1 MSHYNHDSYFGLQS
15 SGTQSSSSLGGRDE
29 CSGGGASSFTGPSQS
44 STASNS
50 NDILANIFKKLNSI
64 SSGSQTASN
73 GLNLRFGS
81 QSEQGAS
88 DAEAECIL
96 RSFFLHIFCMGWQE
110 SSNWICEEDEFDK
123 VDKKFVQAEI
133 ADWIDKEIKVNKF
146 RVEIEREFGSYVA
159 QKLDE
164 TFGQKR
170 TSTLRLDWTAYSAI
184 NKEFPTVRDLVVQS
198 PESLKTWLHNT
209 HGERKGKWLW
219 GQIVQALSLNGCT
232 EFNSDLF
239 LTLLKP
245 QRTDS
250 PYDAIL
256 KHWGTQV

>member
-1 MSHYNHDSYFGLQS
+1 MGSKCRPRLQS
-15 SGTQSSSSLGGRDE
+15 FWSAVKSKFWTVAITIATTLPALRLFE
-29 CSGGGASSFTGPSQS
+29 
-44 STASNS
+44 

-146 RVEIEREFGSYVA
+146 RAEVIPF
-159 QKLDE
+159 QL
-164 TFGQKR
+164 
-170 TSTLRLDWTAYSAI
+170 
-184 NKEFPTVRDLVVQS
+184 LVIT
-198 PESLKTWLHNT
+198 P
-209 HGERKGKWLW
+209 
-219 GQIVQALSLNGCT
+219 
-232 EFNSDLF
+232 
-239 LTLLKP
+239 
-245 QRTDS
+245 
-250 PYDAIL
+250 
-256 KHWGTQV
+256 